1 MRLKLLGA
9 AVIAAAVMFSGCANT
24 APEAAAPKA
33 AEGSATTATPAVA
46 ALIKKFNLEVVDY
59 DYTKAAIGNGTR
71 TGAKALLI
79 DARPEKMYM
88 KSTIPSSLNI
98 PDTAFDKFVG
108 QLDKV
113 AKDKEIIVYCGG
125 WACGKS
131 PKVAGMLKAKGFT
144 NVKLYQAGEPEW
156 KKKTY
161 VEVGSPVV
169 ASAIKKGQSVII
181 DARPAKMFA
190 KSTIPSSINIPDT
203 EFAKYVNQMDNVAK
217 DTEVIT
223 YCGGYACH
231 KSHVVAEELMKMGY
245 TNVKVYAG
253 GLPLWK
259 EEKREMVSAAKPAAP
274 KAEVKAE
281 AGMVNGIKPGADEG
295 TVDGEWF
302 KANYKTLTNVQIVD
316 VRSAGEHAAGAMAG
330 AINIEAGAMSAADFV
345 AKLPKDKVVV
355 FHCASG
361 GRAMEAHAKA
371 IEGGADKSKTY
382 YFDANLNCAGG
393 ECKIEVNEPLG

>member
-9 AVIAAAVMFSGCANT
+9 AAIAAAVMFSGCASS
-24 APEAAAPKA
+24 APEAAPQAV
-33 AEGSATTATPAVA
+33 EGSAMEATPAVA
-46 ALIKKFNLEVVDY
+46 GLIKKFNLEVVDY
-59 DYTKAAIGNGTR
+59 EYTKAAIGNGTR

-108 QLDKV
+108 QLDNV
-113 AKDKEIIVYCGG
+113 AKDKEILVYCGG

-156 KKKTY
+156 KKMTY

-169 ASAIKKGQSVII
+169 ASAIKKGQAVII

-190 KSTIPSSINIPDT
+190 KSTIPTSINIPDT

-217 DTEVIT
+217 DTEIIT
-223 YCGGYACH
+223 FCGGYACE
-231 KSHVVAEELMKMGY
+231 KSHIVAEELMKMGY
-245 TNVKVYAG
+245 TNLKVYAG
-253 GLPLWK
+253 GLPQWK
-259 EEKREMVSAAKPAAP
+259 SEKREMVSAAKPAAP
-274 KAEVKAE
+274 KAAVETDAK
-281 AGMVNGIKPGADEG
+281 MVNGIKPGVDEG

-302 KANYKTLTNVQIVD
+302 KENMTNLPNVQIVD
-316 VRSAGEHAAGAMAG
+316 VRSAGEHATGALPG

-345 AKLPKDKVVV
+345 AKLPADKVVI

-361 GRAMEAHAKA
+361 GRAMEAQAKA
-371 IEGGADKSKTY
+371 IEGGADASKVY
-382 YFDANLNCAGG
+382 YFDANINCASGKC
-393 ECKIEVNEPLG
+393 EIEVNEPLG